1 MPFTAIDL
9 AERGLL
15 PDALIRLGMRRL
27 NHARLV
33 REQSDHEG
41 ELAAK
46 QRFVAAMD
54 LAPIALHT
62 ETVNEQQ
69 YGLPPEFFQL
79 ILGPHVKYSACY
91 FPAATTSL
99 DQAEAAMLDLTA
111 QRAGLQDGQ
120 EILDLGCGW
129 GSLSLWIAR
138 HFPGSRITAVSNAAP
153 QRAFIEARCREEGL
167 TNVAAIT
174 ADMNEFQPPGRYDRI
189 VSVEMFEYMRN
200 HRRLLQRIAGWL
212 RPGGSLFVH
221 MFVHRRYAYTFQV
234 DGERN
239 WMGDYFFSGGMMPS
253 DDLLHAF
260 QDDLELQQQWRV
272 DGRHYARTAELWLA
286 NLDARRHQAL
296 ALLER
301 HYGANGKRWLQRWR
315 MFFMACAELWGYDEG
330 QQWWVSHYRFRRRHG
345 V

>member
-15 PDALIRLGMRRL
+15 PDALIRWGMRRL

-33 REQSDHEG
+33 RERGDPEG

-46 QRFVAAMD
+46 QRFVATMD

-79 ILGPHVKYSACY
+79 ILGPQVKYSACY
-91 FPAATTSL
+91 FPAATTNL

-111 QRAGLQDGQ
+111 QRAGLEDGQ
-120 EILDLGCGW
+120 EVLDLGCGW

-138 HFPGSRITAVSNAAP
+138 HFPSSRVTAVSNAAP

-167 TNVAAIT
+167 TNVAVIT
-174 ADMNEFQPPGRYDRI
+174 ADMNEFQPPERYDRI

-200 HRRLLQRIAGWL
+200 YRRLLQRIAGWL
-212 RPGGSLFVH
+212 RPGGTLFIH
-221 MFVHRRYAYTFQV
+221 MFVHRSYAYTFQV
-234 DGERN
+234 EGERN

-253 DDLLHAF
+253 DDLLHYF
-260 QDDLELQQQWRV
+260 QDDLVLQQQWRV

-286 NLDARRHQAL
+286 NLDARRRQAL
-296 ALLER
+296 AHLDR
-301 HYGANGKRWLQRWR
+301 HYGASGRRWLQRWR
-315 MFFMACAELWGYDEG
+315 MFFMACAELWGYEEG
-330 QQWWVSHYRFRRRHG
+330 QQWWVSHYRFGQR
-345 V
+345 